1 MKAFSVSNMRTPL
14 QLREEALMISVEKA
28 IRRIV
33 DFRKEHKIV
42 PARAPWRELR
52 EVLTPEEWTKLEQ
65 MVKIG
70 LVKEY
75 RGIHYPSYE
84 VDYTALRAFE
94 RESMS

>member
-14 QLREEALMISVEKA
+14 QSREEA

-52 EVLTPEEWTKLEQ
+52 EVLTPEEWIKLEQ

-84 VDYTALRAFE
+84 VDYTAFQFFKQE
-94 RESMS
+94 EKK